1 MLKHHVLLLCL
12 GSWQAILAM
21 LHPKRGPIR
30 FNDGEAAYLRSCTRR
45 FGWERRSDLEANCLW
60 EETFSGVKLHDVVWW
75 LIEEI
80 LQTHV
85 SAEAC
90 IRHDPITI
98 AKARHSLAGISE
110 ATLALHADIIAWQQN
125 NQSSSLPSDIED
137 SKLFS
142 RISNYMDAQRNR
154 RWKKLYVAY
163 PFKLLAGY
171 SVGKFTW
178 HRSTTRAKGA
188 ATNSRHTSC
197 CSTRSWPGKT
207 VTGRNVW
214 RASATTGCAI
224 WRPAA
229 FLVWTSYM
237 VYGISWSFPL
247 RRWSTFFETR
257 GSHRSRW
264 SVSIPSHAWW
274 TGLQCWRWI
283 CGCTSTWRSNTA
295 LANCSL

>member
-1 MLKHHVLLLCL
+1 MIFSQVSLYFFRLLAFKDFLHFAQVIIDVLGWIEWRRGWKSVVVALGQRYGACVFDQETRKHVWPAIGASQSKQQYCWRGSES
-12 GSWQAILAM
+12 GSWQ
-21 LHPKRGPIR
+21 
-30 FNDGEAAYLRSCTRR
+30 
-45 FGWERRSDLEANCLW
+45 
-60 EETFSGVKLHDVVWW
+60 
-75 LIEEI
+75 
-80 LQTHV
+80 
-85 SAEAC
+85 
-90 IRHDPITI
+90 
-98 AKARHSLAGISE
+98 
-110 ATLALHADIIAWQQN
+110 
-125 NQSSSLPSDIED
+125 
-137 SKLFS
+137 
-142 RISNYMDAQRNR
+142 
-154 RWKKLYVAY
+154 
-163 PFKLLAGY
+163 
-171 SVGKFTW
+171 FTW

-214 RASATTGCAI
+214 CASATPGCAI